1 MHFIIFSMQKSGV
14 HYAEVETVGGKQKP
28 PSLDDGVQY
37 QTVLSQAKPAY
48 QPPPPVAAKSMLFM

>member
-1 MHFIIFSMQKSGV
+1 MQKSGV